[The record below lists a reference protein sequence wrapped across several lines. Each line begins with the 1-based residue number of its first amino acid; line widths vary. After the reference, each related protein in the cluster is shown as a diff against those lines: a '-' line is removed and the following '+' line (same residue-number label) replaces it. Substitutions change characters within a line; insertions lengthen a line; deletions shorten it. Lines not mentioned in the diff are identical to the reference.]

1 MDLGKRVFTVGGWT
15 LVSRVLGL
23 VRDRLWA
30 GGLGG
35 SLTLDCFLMAFA
47 LPNLLRNLFGEG
59 ALAAAFVPRYVQALA
74 RDRNQAEHF
83 AGTVIT
89 RLALLLSG
97 VSALGMAAAGA
108 LYWYGAGQG
117 AAWERTTL
125 VALLSIPQIPYL
137 LFICVAAMMSGVL
150 NGRRRFAAAAA
161 APVVLNLVLIS
172 TAGLGAERESRVL
185 PYAVLLAG
193 VLQVVLLGIALKR
206 SGGIP
211 PLQARATAQ
220 EGELRRAVVPTLI
233 ASGIYQLNAYLDT
246 VIAMIFVLGDGPVS
260 YLYFGNR
267 LLQFPL
273 ALIGHGVTTAA
284 YPELA
289 SSAGAG
295 WPATGRGLREACRLL
310 SFWLLPAAVGLLVT
324 AEPVVRTIY
333 QSGRFGDEAIART
346 VLVTEMLSLALVPIA
361 LAKLLMRAFH
371 ARLDQR
377 TPMRISLAMVAL
389 NLALNLVLV
398 QTSLREAGLALATA
412 ISSAVGCAAY
422 LVTLQRLGAG
432 WVLDLRTLLRPGLAA
447 LVMAGG
453 VAGLLHW
460 WPQPPGRG
468 SGLAALRLAVAV
480 ALGLA
485 LYLPIAGTAW
495 LRHRAPV
502 VATVPGAPGAPG
514 APAGGDLTS

>member
-1 MDLGKRVFTVGGWT
+1 MSLTKRVFTVSGWT

-23 VRDRLWA
+23 LRDRLWA
-30 GGLGG
+30 GSLGG

-59 ALAAAFVPRYVQALA
+59 ALAAAFVPRYVQA
-74 RDRNQAEHF
+74 RDRDPGEAERF
-83 AGTVIT
+83 AGTVLT
-89 RLALLLSG
+89 RLALLLSA
-97 VSALGMAAAGA
+97 VSALGMLAAGA
-108 LYWYGAGQG
+108 LYWYGGLQG
-117 AAWERTTL
+117 RGWERPTL

-137 LFICVAAMMSGVL
+137 LFICVAATMSGVL

-172 TAGLGAERESRVL
+172 TAGLGAERESLLL

-193 VLQVVLLGIALKR
+193 ILQVVLLAVAMLR

-211 PLQARATAQ
+211 PLQHRSTPAER
-220 EGELRRAVVPTLI
+220 ELRGALAPTLV

-246 VIAMIFVLGDGPVS
+246 VIAMVFVLGDGPVS

-267 LLQFPL
+267 LLQFPM
-273 ALIGHGVTTAA
+273 ALIGHGVATAA
-284 YPELA
+284 YPELS
-289 SSAGAG
+289 SSASEG
-295 WPATGRGLREACRLL
+295 WAATGKGLREACRLL

-333 QSGRFGDEAIART
+333 QSGRFNEEAIART

-377 TPMRISLAMVAL
+377 TPMRISLSMVAL

-412 ISSAVGCAAY
+412 LSSFAGCAAY
-422 LVTLQRLGAG
+422 LVTLQRRGAG
-432 WVLDLRTLLRPGLAA
+432 WVIAPGDLLRPATAA
-447 LVMAGG
+447 LLMAAG
-453 VAGLLHW
+453 VAGLLRW
-460 WPQPPGRG
+460 WPQPQGHG
-468 SGLAALRLAVAV
+468 SGMAALRLASAV
-480 ALGLA
+480 ALGGA

-495 LRHRAPV
+495 LRRR
-502 VATVPGAPGAPG
+502 
-514 APAGGDLTS
+514 AGGASAPPSAAAGDRNAAP